1 MILKYNLTGEKRKQ
15 LAGAVSK
22 ELKIT
27 KKYLGAPTFSY
38 EAGGYTIDKNG
49 VLSGPDNL
57 DLEDALHRAGFDAD
71 DREYDE
77 PDTYESGLGGMGA
90 VDEIFD
96 INQHHPGQYVNPDA
110 PITEAMQR
118 QIDETPDFEDLQIN
132 GNEELGLGRTRRE
145 DIQGENGMQSSDVPE
160 PYNLTIDMPMAG
172 FTPEKLDNLAKLVT
186 NKSTLIKKALGI
198 DELPIIVTDEKIS
211 FPWFRFEHNPDE
223 IEAYTHFITAL
234 CDIAKA
240 QKRVIEKETGIAN
253 EKFAMRTF
261 LLRLGFIGPE
271 FKEYRKILLKNLSG
285 SSAYAK
291 GGER

>member
-1 MILKYNLTGEKRKQ
+1 MVLKYNLKGEKRKQ
-15 LAGAVSK
+15 LVAAASK
-22 ELKIT
+22 ELNAPT
-27 KKYLGAPTFSY
+27 KYLGAPSFLYQVVS
-38 EAGGYTIDKNG
+38 YTIDKNG

-71 DREYDE
+71 EREYDE

-90 VDEIFD
+90 LDDCLD
-96 INQHHPGQYVNPDA
+96 IDQHHPGRYANPDA

-118 QIDETPDFEDLQIN
+118 QIDEIPDFEDLQM
-132 GNEELGLGRTRRE
+132 GERGELGLGRTRRE
-145 DIQGENGMQSSDVPE
+145 DFQGENGMQASDVPK
-160 PYNLTIDMPMAG
+160 PDSLTIEIPITG
-172 FTPEKLDNLAKLVT
+172 FTPEKFDNLAKLVT
-186 NKSTLIKKALGI
+186 NKSALIKKVLGT
-198 DELPIIVTDEKIS
+198 DDLSIIVTNVKIS
-211 FPWFRFEHNPDE
+211 FPWFGFEHDPNE
-223 IEAYTHFITAL
+223 IEAYTHFISAL
-234 CDIAKA
+234 CDMAKS
-240 QKRVIEKETGIAN
+240 QKRVNAKETHSDN